1 MLHVATSGGYFE
13 PKTRG
18 RKETHGAGE
27 VDTTSIV
34 QQLLTTRSYSSR
46 KKKLQVR
53 RALPAAHPHIATE

>member
-1 MLHVATSGGYFE
+1 MHDLVNAYAAD
-13 PKTRG
+13 
-18 RKETHGAGE
+18 GAGE

-53 RALPAAHPHIATE
+53 RALPAAHPHIATER

>member
-1 MLHVATSGGYFE
+1 MHGLINAYDAD
-13 PKTRG
+13 
-18 RKETHGAGE
+18 GAGE